1 MKKTPFIL
9 LSLLICLNTVFA
21 DTRGIRK
28 VEIKTKSGETVG
40 LYEESHA
47 LVIGVSDYTA
57 GWPDL
62 ESVAKDVDAVSA
74 KHNVL
79 LECQN
84 TI

>member
-1 MKKTPFIL
+1 MNLHSDSSGPEIL
-9 LSLLICLNTVFA
+9 LLLLKAPISISAPF
-21 DTRGIRK
+21 
-28 VEIKTKSGETVG
+28 SP
-40 LYEESHA
+40 
-47 LVIGVSDYTA
+47 SDYTA

-62 ESVAKDVDAVSA
+62 ESVAKDVDAVSS